1 MWLVLFLR
9 VSAVHRDGG
18 MGIAPFSL
26 FYLQCEAGGKVLG
39 VNTESGTTT
48 CCVVRG
54 LIRI

>member
-1 MWLVLFLR
+1 MVSALLR
-9 VSAVHRDGG
+9 VPAVHRDGG
-18 MGIAPFSL
+18 MGIALFSL
-26 FYLQCEAGGKVLG
+26 FCLQCVAGGKVRG